1 MSTKKTTQTVESFR
15 ASQIII
21 PQWIQ
26 RALSGLALEDLVDV
40 TRESTPFGT
49 YVLAVESA
57 KRQARGAA
65 WNIRRCE
72 ECDRIFDL
80 DCSSDADEWA
90 FGHDCE
96 DDGVEWLS

>member
-1 MSTKKTTQTVESFR
+1 MSIKKTTQSVDSFR

-65 WNIRRCE
+65 LNLRRCE

-80 DCSSDADEWA
+80 DCSSDADEWDS
-90 FGHDCE
+90 GHDC
-96 DDGVEWLS
+96 DDDEVKWLS